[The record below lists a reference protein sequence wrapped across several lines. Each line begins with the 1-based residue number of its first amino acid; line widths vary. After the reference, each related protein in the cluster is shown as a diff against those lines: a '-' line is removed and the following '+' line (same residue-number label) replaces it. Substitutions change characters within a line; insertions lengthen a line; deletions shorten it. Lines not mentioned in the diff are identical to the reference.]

1 MSEHLDR
8 TLAAMA
14 GAGVDV
20 LLLGRTPNVRYVSG
34 ANQLSLTGTRP
45 FAPGCIVV
53 SATRAVHLLST
64 TDDGV
69 PADIPHDH
77 LYSMSWNP
85 MNIVGNVAA
94 VPGVVG
100 ATRIGVDA
108 MTPMMDGLLRGAL
121 GNFEMVDAETL
132 LRDVRRVKT
141 AADLEG
147 VRAAMAIARDAFGA
161 VLDVLR
167 PGAAEIEL
175 KVAFEARM
183 AAHGVTTPSVEGT
196 FNSVF
201 PGSGALAK
209 GELVPIRA
217 GVIADG
223 WEGSVVATYV
233 CAEPP
238 VERQASLDAVLD
250 LCRPGVPV
258 CDLSNAADGVTVDGV
273 GIGHEELGDDDV
285 LEAGMVLAIERTAA
299 DVLSGETLIVTPEG
313 FELL

>member
-20 LLLGRTPNVRYVSG
+20 VLLGRTPNVRYVSG

-53 SATRAVHLLST
+53 GASRALHLLST

-69 PADIPHDH
+69 PTDIPHHH

-94 VPGVVG
+94 VTGVTG
-100 ATRIGVDA
+100 AARIGVDA
-108 MTPMMDGLLRGAL
+108 MTPMMDGLLRGVL
-121 GNFEMVDAETL
+121 GNFEMVDAEAM
-132 LRDVRRVKT
+132 LRDVRRVKSP
-141 AADLEG
+141 ADLEG
-147 VRAAMAIARDAFGA
+147 LRAALAIARDALGA
-161 VLDVLR
+161 VVDVLR
-167 PGAAEIEL
+167 PGVAEVAL
-175 KVAFEARM
+175 KIAFETRM
-183 AAHGVTTPSVEGT
+183 AAHGVTTPAVEGT

-201 PGSGALAK
+201 PGPGALAK

-223 WEGSVVATYV
+223 WEGGVAATYV
-233 CAEPP
+233 CADPP
-238 VERQASLDAVLD
+238 VERQASLDAVLE
-250 LCRPGVPV
+250 LCRPGTAV
-258 CDLSNAADGVTVDGV
+258 CDLRNAADGVTVDGV
-273 GIGHEELGDDDV
+273 GIGHEELSDDDV
-285 LEAGMVLAIERTAA
+285 LEPGMVLAIERTAA
-299 DVLSGETLIVTPEG
+299 DALSGTTLVVTADGAEA
-313 FELL
+313 L